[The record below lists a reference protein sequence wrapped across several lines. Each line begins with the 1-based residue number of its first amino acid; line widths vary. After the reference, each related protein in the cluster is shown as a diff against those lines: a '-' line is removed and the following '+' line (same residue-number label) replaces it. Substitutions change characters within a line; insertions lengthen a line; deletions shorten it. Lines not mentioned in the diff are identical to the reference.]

1 LPEAIVKPEAPQ
13 PDWLT
18 RFLVGLYPRA
28 WQHRYGEEMLETVAG
43 RRLGPAAVVDLL
55 RGALD
60 AHLHLPNLLQ
70 GWSSMEQ
77 RTRRSAVIVL
87 AAAAVFAAAVM
98 GLAETRDQVSFAG
111 SPAHLAGAL
120 IFGLAW
126 VAMAVAG
133 LSCLVASFAVAGLA
147 LAWMRQARD
156 YRPLR
161 FVLLAGTAAL
171 AALASGW
178 ALGHLVA
185 GHVGQGSGAHLF
197 FGWQLLLGLC
207 AAACIYAA
215 YGLLR
220 AVELP
225 ARAWRLLRALTW
237 VVAGAIVLGSVALLA
252 YLASFAAMDARLLS
266 ARDGMLATP
275 LLPTLLAIVAGS
287 IVAAVVAAGAVR
299 QGEGASGSPHPGV
312 GPGTGR

>member
-18 RFLVGLYPRA
+18 RRLLGLYPRA
-28 WQHRYGEEMLETVAG
+28 WQHRYGEEMADTLAG
-43 RRLGPAAVVDLL
+43 QRPRPAAVVDLL

-60 AHLHLPNLLQ
+60 AHLHLPNLLE
-70 GWSSMEQ
+70 GWSSMEK
-77 RTRRSAVIVL
+77 RTRRSAVIML

-120 IFGLAW
+120 TFGLAW
-126 VAMAVAG
+126 TA
-133 LSCLVASFAVAGLA
+133 LAVAGLA
-147 LAWMRQARD
+147 CLVATFAVAGFALAWMRRARD

-161 FVLLAGTAAL
+161 FVLLSWTAAL

-178 ALGHLVA
+178 GLGHLA
-185 GHVGQGSGAHLF
+185 TGGISHSSGAHLF
-197 FGWQLLLGLC
+197 LGWQLILGLC
-207 AAACIYAA
+207 AAACVYAA

-225 ARAWRLLRALTW
+225 ARVWRLLRVLTW
-237 VVAGAIVLGSVALLA
+237 VVAGAIVLGSLALLA

-287 IVAAVVAAGAVR
+287 VVASLVAAGALR
-299 QGEGASGSPHPGV
+299 QGGGTSQLLRPTV
-312 GPGTGR
+312 GPGTGQ